1 MTQRGVRTLK
11 LEVEDWVVMEIVPV
25 EKGVDLVE
33 MV

>member
-11 LEVEDWVVMEIVPV
+11 LEVEDWVVMEIVAV
-25 EKGVDLVE
+25 EKGVDLVQ